1 MNLPTSENLLLY
13 LSALSGTIL
22 FLFSIQSLG
31 NEVQDIANENFRKK
45 LAKWVQNRFSGAL
58 AGAISTA
65 IVHSS
70 TAITTITLALV
81 NSGVISFHDS
91 LGVIFGSGIGTT
103 ITAQIALLSD
113 TPIAP
118 ILVILGFGM
127 QFLGKKVKKYSN
139 LVLYIGLILFSLGL
153 VSSSIKILSDNHVF
167 DTLFNYFTS
176 PLLAFV
182 LSFFFTVL
190 VHSSSITTGLLVIFA
205 STGVI
210 PPNIAIAMVLG
221 ANMGTSISSLVVTH
235 DYSLFAK
242 RTGYAN
248 FFFKAIGSLLFML
261 FLGKYTELMGV
272 ITEDVAAQVA
282 LSHLIFNL
290 VNTLFF
296 LVILTPFE
304 KFIRIV
310 VPGDDK
316 EVLLE
321 TKYIDNRENKEFK
334 EGIEDIKNELVYSV
348 DNTINIYEK
357 SFGIYYNPTER
368 MRLEIEKYET
378 LNDYL
383 DEAITKALLGL
394 SRFKLTRKMAKESV
408 VLVKISNTIEQLG
421 DLGLDFGNV
430 FRRMHK
436 SDISPD
442 EIPLNRLTELYDKL
456 IELFEAIKVQI
467 KEQDKEELKKIKGYE
482 EEIYLIIREEYDRH
496 VQRLQDSTNYDGN
509 VFVDAVSIIELSV
522 SKLRDIRKL
531 LLGFVREFNR

>member
-1 MNLPTSENLLLY
+1 MNLPTSENLSLY
-13 LSALSGTIL
+13 LSALAGIVL
-22 FLFSIQSLG
+22 FLFSIQLLG
-31 NEVQDIANENFRKK
+31 NEVQTLATEKFRKT
-45 LAKWVQNRFSGAL
+45 LTKWVKNRYTAAL
-58 AGAISTA
+58 AGALSTA
-65 IVHSS
+65 LVHSS
-70 TAITTITLALV
+70 TAITTITVALV
-81 NSGVISFHDS
+81 NSGVISFSDS
-91 LGVIFGSGIGTT
+91 LGVILGSGVGTT

-118 ILVILGFGM
+118 ILVIVGFLM

-139 LVLYIGLILFSLGL
+139 LVLYMGLILLSLGF
-153 VSSSIKILSDNHVF
+153 VSTSVTTLSQSGVF
-167 DTLFNYFTS
+167 DTLFSSFSN
-176 PLLAFV
+176 PLLAFL

-221 ANMGTSISSLVVTH
+221 ANMGTSISSLIVTH

-248 FFFKAIGSLLFML
+248 FFFKAIGSLV
-261 FLGKYTELMGV
+261 FLIFLRQYTELIGM
-272 ITEDVAAQVA
+272 ITPNVAQQVA

-290 VNTLFF
+290 INTFVFLLF
-296 LVILTPFE
+296 LTPFE
-304 KFIRIV
+304 KFIQIV

-321 TKYIDNRENKEFK
+321 TKYIDERRDKEFK
-334 EGIEDIKNELVYSV
+334 EEIEDIKNELVYSV
-348 DNTINIYEK
+348 ENTIRIYEK
-357 SFGIYYNPTER
+357 SLGIYYNPTER

-383 DEAITKALLGL
+383 DDAITQALLGL
-394 SRFKLTRKMAKESV
+394 SRYKLSRKVAKESV

-421 DLGLDFGNV
+421 DLGIDFGDV

-436 SDISPD
+436 SAISPD
-442 EIPLNRLTELYDKL
+442 EIPLKRLTDLYDKL
-456 IELFEAIKVQI
+456 IELFEGIKVQI
-467 KEQDKEELKKIKGYE
+467 KKQDEEELKAMKNHE
-482 EEIYLIIREEYDRH
+482 EEIYAIVREEYDRH
-496 VQRLQDSTNYDGN
+496 VQRLQESTNYDGN
-509 VFVDAVSIIELSV
+509 VFVDAVSVIELSV

-531 LLGFVREFNR
+531 LLGFVREFKK

>member
-1 MNLPTSENLLLY
+1 MNLPILENISVY
-13 LSALSGTIL
+13 LSALAGIIL

-31 NEVQDIANENFRKK
+31 SEVQSLATEKFRNT
-45 LAKWVQNRFSGAL
+45 LVKWVKNKFSATI
-58 AGAISTA
+58 AGAVSTA

-70 TAITTITLALV
+70 TAITTITVALV

-91 LGVIFGSGIGTT
+91 LGVILGSGIGTT

-118 ILVILGFGM
+118 ILVIVGFAM

-139 LVLYIGLILFSLGL
+139 MVLYIGLILLSLGL
-153 VSSSIKILSDNHVF
+153 VSSSVGILSDSHAF
-167 DTLFNYFTS
+167 DGFLGYFS
-176 PLLAFV
+176 NPLLAFV
-182 LSFFFTVL
+182 VSFFFTVL

-205 STGVI
+205 SKGLI
-210 PPNIAIAMVLG
+210 PADIAIAMVLG
-221 ANMGTSISSLVVTH
+221 ANMGTSISSLIVTH

-248 FFFKAIGSLLFML
+248 FFFKAIGSLVFLL
-261 FLGKYTELMGV
+261 FLGKYTELMAL
-272 ITEDVAAQVA
+272 ITPNVAEQVA
-282 LSHLIFNL
+282 FSHLIFNL

-296 LVILTPFE
+296 LLILTPFE

-321 TKYIDNRENKEFK
+321 TKYIDERRDKEFK
-334 EGIEDIKNELVYSV
+334 DEIEDIKNELVYSV
-348 DNTINIYEK
+348 ENTINIYEK
-357 SFGIYYNPTER
+357 SLGIYYNPTER
-368 MRLEIEKYET
+368 MRLEIEKFET

-383 DEAITKALLGL
+383 DDAITKALLGL
-394 SRFKLTRKMAKESV
+394 SRYKLSRKMAKESV
-408 VLVKISNTIEQLG
+408 ALVKISNTIEQLG
-421 DLGLDFGNV
+421 DLGIDFGDV

-442 EIPLNRLTELYDKL
+442 EIPLSRLTDLYDKL
-456 IELFEAIKVQI
+456 IQLFEGIKVQI
-467 KEQDKEELKKIKGYE
+467 KEQNVDELKEMKELE
-482 EEIYLIIREEYDRH
+482 EEIYAIIREEYDMH
-496 VQRLQDSTNYDGN
+496 VQKLQESTNYDGN
-509 VFVDAVSIIELSV
+509 VFVDAVSVIELSV

-531 LLGFVREFNR
+531 LLGFVREFKR